1 LTAAAAAAGVQEVSA
16 KPQKGFLPGLGS
28 AVAGAASAA
37 VAGAATAVAGAATAV
52 AGAATAVAGAAAAA
66 ATSGIGGG
74 SSQQQQQQQQ
84 QQIPGQFLGQV
95 PTVSLTRKFWV
106 AQEDVSAVMYR
117 ILQHM
122 PLLPSTAHS
131 ASSSS
136 SSSSKSKQQQAGFG
150 TQWQQQQQQQQQ
162 QFQDAAQQQQQQQ
175 QTRQQQRLQEF
186 AGFTT
191 TLHTVYFDNKGLEL
205 YHGRLYLR
213 PNTQTLKARWIGH
226 SDSCWAPAR
235 VVLERKVYK
244 EGWKGESNA
253 KQSLL
258 IAGDVLP
265 SYLVATYCLGDA
277 LSQLYELPALQQT
290 LQQTLGHLQQRRQ
303 QRQVA
308 QQRQQQ
314 LAQLSPFAA
323 ASAAAAAAAVDRT
336 HAGSSTEPAA
346 AGSQAAADAEVARAV
361 AAAGIRVPQG
371 VVLGSRFSYSMSHGS
386 GILGS
391 SSNCG
396 QLVHSSEGVCMLE
409 QQHQQHQQQQQQQ
422 VDTADS
428 HVHWGP
434 DVAQQQQQQQKQQQ
448 QQQQS
453 GLVLLKSQ
461 LSSQLQ
467 QAQQQQ
473 QQQQQ
478 QLYPQHPAAAAAGY
492 VDDSSGSEDDDS
504 DDEDV
509 QFSGSSSSNNPAAA
523 CSSCQ
528 QQQQQQQ
535 PISANDMPLSA
546 AATLPAAAPAAEAGF
561 EDAYLDPP
569 MPSSDQLSLFSEV
582 QRLIGRK
589 RLQPV
594 VHCVLQRMLFAMP
607 FDERLKITLDTDVAI
622 SAVVST

>member
-1 LTAAAAAAGVQEVSA
+1 
-16 KPQKGFLPGLGS
+16 
-28 AVAGAASAA
+28 
-37 VAGAATAVAGAATAV
+37 
-52 AGAATAVAGAAAAA
+52 
-66 ATSGIGGG
+66 
-74 SSQQQQQQQQ
+74 
-84 QQIPGQFLGQV
+84 
-95 PTVSLTRKFWV
+95 
-106 AQEDVSAVMYR
+106 MYR

-131 ASSSS
+131 TS
-136 SSSSKSKQQQAGFG
+136 SSSSKSTQQQAGFG
-150 TQWQQQQQQQQQ
+150 TQWQQQQQL
-162 QFQDAAQQQQQQQ
+162 FQDAAQQQQQQQ
-175 QTRQQQRLQEF
+175 TSQQQRLQEF

-226 SDSCWAPAR
+226 NDGCWAPAR

-253 KQSLL
+253 KESLL

-265 SYLVATYCLGDA
+265 SYLVGTYCLGDA

-303 QRQVA
+303 QKQAA

-314 LAQLSPFAA
+314 MAQLSPFAA
-323 ASAAAAAAAVDRT
+323 ASAAAAAAAAAAVNSIQ
-336 HAGSSTEPAA
+336 AGSSAESAA
-346 AGSQAAADAEVARAV
+346 AGSQAAAAAADAEVVGAV

-371 VVLGSRFSYSMSHGS
+371 VVLGSSFSYSVSHGS

-396 QLVHSSEGVCMLE
+396 QQVHSSEGVIMWE
-409 QQHQQHQQQQQQQ
+409 QQQQQQPLQ
-422 VDTADS
+422 ADTAGS

-434 DVAQQQQQQQKQQQ
+434 NVTQQQQLQQP
-448 QQQQS
+448 
-453 GLVLLKSQ
+453 GFVLSKSQ
-461 LSSQLQ
+461 LSDQLQ

-473 QQQQQ
+473 QQQ
-478 QLYPQHPAAAAAGY
+478 LNLQHPVAAAGY
-492 VDDSSGSEDDDS
+492 VDDSSGSEDDAS
-504 DDEDV
+504 DDDEV
-509 QFSGSSSSNNPAAA
+509 QFSGNSSSNNPAA
-523 CSSCQ
+523 SYTLR
-528 QQQQQQQ
+528 QQQQQ
-535 PISANDMPLSA
+535 PPPLSVPAALPAPAGTA
-546 AATLPAAAPAAEAGF
+546 AAAGF

-594 VHCVLQRMLFAMP
+594 LHCVLQRMLFAMP
-607 FDERLKITLDTDVAI
+607 FDERLKITLDSDVAI
-622 SAVVST
+622 SAVVSEEDINSTMKW

>member
-1 LTAAAAAAGVQEVSA
+1 
-16 KPQKGFLPGLGS
+16 
-28 AVAGAASAA
+28 
-37 VAGAATAVAGAATAV
+37 
-52 AGAATAVAGAAAAA
+52 
-66 ATSGIGGG
+66 
-74 SSQQQQQQQQ
+74 
-84 QQIPGQFLGQV
+84 
-95 PTVSLTRKFWV
+95 V

-122 PLLPSTAHS
+122 PLLPSTAHTD
-131 ASSSS
+131 SSSS
-136 SSSSKSKQQQAGFG
+136 RSKQQQAGFG
-150 TQWQQQQQQQQQ
+150 TQWQQQQQQM
-162 QFQDAAQQQQQQQ
+162 FQDTAQQQQQQQ
-175 QTRQQQRLQEF
+175 QHTRQQQRLQEF

-191 TLHTVYFDNKGLEL
+191 TLHTVYFDNRGLEL

-226 SDSCWAPAR
+226 SDGCWAPAR

-253 KQSLL
+253 KESLL

-265 SYLVATYCLGDA
+265 SYLVGTYCLGDA

-303 QRQVA
+303 QRQAA

-314 LAQLSPFAA
+314 LLQLSPFAA
-323 ASAAAAAAAVDRT
+323 ASAAAAAVDRMQ
-336 HAGSSTEPAA
+336 AGSSAVTAA
-346 AGSQAAADAEVARAV
+346 VGSQAAAADAEVAGAV

-371 VVLGSRFSYSMSHGS
+371 VVLGSSFNYSVSHGS

-396 QLVHSSEGVCMLE
+396 QQVHSFEGVNMLV
-409 QQHQQHQQQQQQQ
+409 QQHQHHQQHQQQQQQPQPQ
-422 VDTADS
+422 VDSGGS
-428 HVHWGP
+428 HVHWGT
-434 DVAQQQQQQQKQQQ
+434 DVTQQQQQQQQP
-448 QQQQS
+448 
-453 GLVLLKSQ
+453 GLVLSNSQLDSTLDSTKSQ

-467 QAQQQQ
+467 QAQLQQQ
-473 QQQQQ
+473 QQQSY
-478 QLYPQHPAAAAAGY
+478 LQHPAAAAAAAAAGGY
-492 VDDSSGSEDDDS
+492 VDDSSGSEDDES

-509 QFSGSSSSNNPAAA
+509 QFSGSSSSRNPAAA
-523 CSSCQ
+523 YTSRQ
-528 QQQQQQQ
+528 QQQQH
-535 PISANDMPLSA
+535 PFNLHDMPLSVPV
-546 AATLPAAAPAAEAGF
+546 TLPAAAAAAAAEAGF

-594 VHCVLQRMLFAMP
+594 LHCALQRMLFAMP

-622 SAVVST
+622 SAVVSIIYVDHKLINACKAW